1 MIYPGRGLPSPGT
14 GEEYEISQARY
25 FRYQN
30 AGIFQTGKK
39 HLQVAHS
46 IQKGDARKWPEERPE
61 KCFRRVPHK
70 VQGEMYEH
78 APGEGDES
86 DISGMQA

>member
-1 MIYPGRGLPSPGT
+1 MPSPGI
-14 GEEYEISQARY
+14 GKEYEISQACY
-25 FRYQN
+25 FRYHN

-70 VQGEMYEH
+70 VQGEVYEH